1 MAVKNIIVL
10 LLVCFAIPAAADPL
24 VRDGEFTLSKAE
36 VEYALAAS
44 PPQIRESAMV
54 DEASRYEFISTLL
67 VSKRVLAML
76 EALQVEDDPVTF
88 HEFLFRRLEVAREF
102 DRQLFQNQLVLPD
115 FKALAKERYKI
126 SKNEIAPVPEIRE
139 ASHILL
145 LCTEDC
151 EGEKE
156 TETVASL
163 QALKERILEGESFS
177 DLAVEY
183 SQDPGSK
190 TRGGRLSNGIA
201 RNAENVDQ
209 SFRDALFELDKA
221 GDISDVVRSRFGFH
235 ILKLESI
242 TPPRERSFDEVRA
255 ALEAEIEKRF
265 RQDAYRD
272 HLLTL
277 APGDHLEIDFDAF
290 DELVNSM

>member
-1 MAVKNIIVL
+1 MKNIIVL
-10 LLVCFAIPAAADPL
+10 LLVCLAIPAAADTL
-24 VRDGEFTLSKAE
+24 VRDGEFSLTKAE

-54 DEASRYEFISTLL
+54 DEASRYEFFSTLL
-67 VSKRVLAML
+67 VSKKILAML

-88 HEFLFRRLEVAREF
+88 HEFLFRRLEVAREL

-115 FKALAKERYKI
+115 FQALAKERYKI

-139 ASHILL
+139 SSHILL

-151 EGEKE
+151 EGETE

-163 QALKERILEGESFS
+163 QALKDRILEGESFS
-177 DLAVEY
+177 DLAVEF

-209 SFRDALFELDKA
+209 SFKDALFELDEV
-221 GDISDVVRSRFGFH
+221 GDVSDVVRSRFGFH
-235 ILKLESI
+235 ILKLESV
-242 TPPRERSFDEVRA
+242 TPSRERSFDEVRA

-265 RQDAYRD
+265 RQDAYRE

-277 APGDHLEIDFDAF
+277 APADGLEIDFDAF
-290 DELVNSM
+290 DELVKSM

>member
-1 MAVKNIIVL
+1 
-10 LLVCFAIPAAADPL
+10 
-24 VRDGEFTLSKAE
+24 
-36 VEYALAAS
+36 
-44 PPQIRESAMV
+44 
-54 DEASRYEFISTLL
+54 
-67 VSKRVLAML
+67 ML

-88 HEFLFRRLEVAREF
+88 HEFLFRRLEVAREL
-102 DRQLFQNQLVLPD
+102 DKQLFQNQLVLPD
-115 FKALAKERYKI
+115 FEALALERYKI

-151 EGEKE
+151 EGETE

-163 QALKERILEGESFS
+163 QALKDRILEGESFS

-190 TRGGRLSNGIA
+190 IRGGRLSNGIA

-209 SFRDALFELDKA
+209 SFRDALFELDEV

-235 ILKLESI
+235 LLKLESV
-242 TPPRERSFDEVRA
+242 TPSRERGFDEVRL
-255 ALEAEIEKRF
+255 ALVAEIEKRF
-265 RQDAYRD
+265 RQDAYRE

-277 APGDHLEIDFDAF
+277 APENGLEIDFDAF
-290 DELVNSM
+290 DDLVKSM